1 MGRVSRAEAA
11 RHRDEVVEAAAR
23 LFRQRGVDG
32 VSVADLMAE
41 VGLTHGGFYRQ
52 FASKEALAGEAASSA
67 SKQLSGTISEI
78 LDRHPDD
85 RAAAR
90 TEMVD
95 NYLSV
100 RHRDNPGS
108 GCPISALNADAARA
122 EAETPLRAAYVRSVE
137 GFVDKLA
144 YLDTDRDERIATL
157 CTMVGALVLS
167 RATVDDNDLSEEILR
182 AARGKLDPS

>member
-11 RHRDEVVEAAAR
+11 RHRDEVVDAAAK

-52 FASKEALAGEAASSA
+52 FASKEALAGEAASTA
-67 SKQLSGTISEI
+67 SQQLSGTISEI
-78 LDRHPDD
+78 VDSHPDD
-85 RAAAR
+85 HVAAR
-90 TEMVD
+90 NAVVD

-108 GCPISALNADAARA
+108 GCPVSALNADAARA
-122 EAETPLRAAYVRSVE
+122 EPEAPLRAAYVRSVE

-144 YLDTDRDERIATL
+144 FGDTDRDEHIATL
-157 CTMVGALVLS
+157 CTLVGALILA

-182 AARGKLDPS
+182 AAKAKLTS

>member
-67 SKQLSGTISEI
+67 SQQLSGAISEI
-78 LDRHPDD
+78 LDRHHDD
-85 RAAAR
+85 REAAR
-90 TEMVD
+90 KELVD
-95 NYLSV
+95 SYLSV

-108 GCPISALNADAARA
+108 GCPLSALNADAARS
-122 EAETPLRAAYVRSVE
+122 EAKAPLRAAYVRSVE
-137 GFVDKLA
+137 GFVDKLSF
-144 YLDTDRDERIATL
+144 LDTDRDDRIATL
-157 CTMVGALVLS
+157 CTLVGALVLS
-167 RATVDDNDLSEEILR
+167 RATVDDNDLSEEILSTVR
-182 AARGKLDPS
+182 AKLAS